1 MYDVPT
7 IQELVNKVKD
17 HGGRFLTR
25 GNDNL
30 YCEMNDRDAR
40 KKAVQGKQAKTI
52 VYTGILR
59 LRD

>member
-1 MYDVPT
+1 M
-7 IQELVNKVKD
+7 IQELVNQVRD

-25 GNDNL
+25 GADKL

-40 KKAVQGKQAKTI
+40 KKAVQGKQADIIMCIYI
-52 VYTGILR
+52 VR